1 MGQMIISH
9 IPTKLTVQF
18 MFDKYIQT
26 IPVLNDDLLSAVHAY
41 IKTKDAWQQS
51 TIFDSSGK
59 LVESTTRTCDQFWFN
74 NDFDRFGEV
83 VAALNKG
90 AEQYAQNVIANIPA
104 EYSRIPLP
112 CAPDSQSRL
121 EPINLLRYTEGR
133 EYQWHCDA
141 TPSEMEHSKRCVSVV
156 LYLNDDFEGGG
167 TEFIDKARK
176 AKPGE
181 ALYFPSNWTFLH
193 RAQPVTKGIK
203 YAMVSWYYVY
213 LT

>member
-1 MGQMIISH
+1 MGLMIVLHTQIKH
-9 IPTKLTVQF
+9 TARF

-26 IPVLNDDLLSAVHAY
+26 IPVLNDDLLSAIHEYMKA
-41 IKTKDAWQQS
+41 KDVWEQS
-51 TIFDSSGK
+51 TIFGPGGK
-59 LVESTTRTCDQFWFN
+59 LIESTTRTCEQFWFN
-74 NDFDRFGEV
+74 DDFDRFDEV

-90 AEQYAQNVIANIPA
+90 AEQYTQNVIAEIPA
-104 EYSRIPLP
+104 EYNRMPLP
-112 CAPDSQSRL
+112 CAPYSLSRL
-121 EPINLLRYTEGR
+121 EPINLLRYTKGQ

-167 TEFIDKARK
+167 TEFIDKTRK

-193 RAQPVTKGIK
+193 RAQPITKGVK
-203 YAMVSWYYVY
+203 YAIVSWYHVY
-213 LT
+213 IP